1 MKTTH
6 LGLSRQ
12 CIQQIAPLVFGGRAE
27 TVLNQPIATMETV
40 FQDANEQQE
49 VALQLSPLDQLRA
62 LWQRQAGFIP
72 FVKQKRIIEESPEFL
87 IYASSSTLRGWA
99 SPRAFALQ
107 GLVVA
112 SATVALLNWYG
123 THDTGRLQEQILSLR
138 ADVQT
143 ETKRQQGIMD
153 AATAERKRI
162 LNSPKSIVWKTVPRE
177 QAVAETESSIADSQK
192 SLEEY
197 KQRKAEQEI
206 ELQSRQRAEAILNS
220 GTPLI
225 FTLAL
230 VFSAGLVAGG
240 ARRDYPKA
248 NVRAAGDYY
257 LYFATT
263 GGLWLNLIFL
273 LFMNL
278 ALSGESWGIT
288 SFSQTVGPLFWILL
302 WMGFYVLLLWYFAG
316 VARSM
321 YKAMQIRQPSAEW
334 SLGNKLLLRVHNSFL
349 IMFVTL
355 EAMFL
360 SGAYLVYVFSRRFA

>member
-1 MKTTH
+1 
-6 LGLSRQ
+6 
-12 CIQQIAPLVFGGRAE
+12 
-27 TVLNQPIATMETV
+27 METV
-40 FQDANEQQE
+40 FQDANEQQTQE
-49 VALQLSPLDQLRA
+49 AELQLSPLDTLRA

-72 FVKQKRIIEESPEFL
+72 FVKQKRIIADSPEL
-87 IYASSSTLRGWA
+87 LTYASSSTLQGWA
-99 SPRAFALQ
+99 SPRTFAVQ

-112 SATVALLNWYG
+112 AVIVAFINWFG
-123 THDTGRLQEQILSLR
+123 TRDTGNLQEQILALR

-153 AATAERKRI
+153 AAAAERKRI
-162 LNSPKSIVWKTVPRE
+162 LNSPRSIVWKTVTRE
-177 QAVAETESSIADSQK
+177 QALAETESAIADSRK

-197 KQRKAEQEI
+197 KQMKSEQEN
-206 ELQSRQRAEAILNS
+206 ELLSRQRAEAILNS

-230 VFSAGLVAGG
+230 VFAAGLVAGG
-240 ARRDYPKA
+240 TRRDYPKA

-263 GGLWLNLIFL
+263 RGLWLNLVFL
-273 LFMNL
+273 LLMNL
-278 ALSGESWGIT
+278 ALSGESWGFT

-302 WMGFYVLLLWYFAG
+302 WMGFYALLVWYFAG

-321 YKAMQIRQPSAEW
+321 YKVMQIRQPAAEW
-334 SLGNKLLLRVHNSFL
+334 SLGNKLLVRIHNSFL

-360 SGAYLVYVFSRRFA
+360 SGAYLVYVFSRRFS